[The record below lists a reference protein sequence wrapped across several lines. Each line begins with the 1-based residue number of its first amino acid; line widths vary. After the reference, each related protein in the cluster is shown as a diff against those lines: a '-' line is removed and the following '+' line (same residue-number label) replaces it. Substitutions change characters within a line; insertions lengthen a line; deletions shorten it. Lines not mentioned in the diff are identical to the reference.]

1 MNIAKDIVKD
11 IVNPHTLVRIGI
23 LALACVIA
31 QPGYAQFLP
40 TTSPLPFDAAK
51 SRTKRTPDKGIYF
64 GEPTPKGAFPFI
76 VALIQSDA
84 KDDSEGNYVGQFCAG
99 SLISDRWVVTAAH
112 CVTSD
117 DRRRATLVQPDKI
130 DVYAGSNDFKDG
142 TRIKVKRIIRHPQYS
157 HETMDN
163 DIALLEL
170 AMSARSGKT
179 STIALITPQNEA
191 AIGGVGK
198 TVIAAGW
205 GDTESKDAPT
215 ELRHVEMDILD
226 SGMCNASI
234 IKYRKEIALADL
246 LRKAQIQFGLTDGVV
261 QQVRGLVEGNVGK
274 LVTDNMI
281 CSGRTATKR
290 DTCQGDSGGPLFAKG
305 ADGKFTL
312 VGVTSWG
319 ELCGVSEKGL
329 YGLYARVA
337 RYTSWV
343 QQSAR

>member
-1 MNIAKDIVKD
+1 MSIAKN

-23 LALACVIA
+23 VVLACAVV
-31 QPGYAQFLP
+31 QPSYAQFLP
-40 TTSPLPFDAAK
+40 TTSLLPFDAAK
-51 SRTKRTPDKGIYF
+51 SRTKRIPDKGIYF
-64 GEPTPKGAFPFI
+64 GEPTPKGAYPFI

-84 KDDSEGNYVGQFCAG
+84 KDDPEGNYIGQFCAG

-117 DRRRATLVQPDKI
+117 GDRRHPTLVTPEKI
-130 DVYAGSNDFKDG
+130 DIYAGSSDFKDG
-142 TRIKVKRIIRHPQYS
+142 ARIKVKRVIRHPQYS
-157 HETMDN
+157 YETMDN

-170 AMSARSGKT
+170 VKSARSGKT

-198 TVIAAGW
+198 QVIAAGW
-205 GDTESKDAPT
+205 GETETRDTPT

-226 SGMCNASI
+226 SGMCNANI
-234 IKYRKEIALADL
+234 IKYRQEIALSDL

-261 QQVRGLVEGNVGK
+261 RQVRGLVESNVGK

-281 CSGRTATKR
+281 CSGRAATRR

-329 YGLYARVA
+329 YGLYTRVA
-337 RYTSWV
+337 RFTSWV
-343 QQSAR
+343 QQNAK

>member
-1 MNIAKDIVKD
+1 MNIASNIAS
-11 IVNPHTLVRIGI
+11 PHSLVRVGA

-40 TTSPLPFDAAK
+40 TTSSLPFDAAK

-64 GEPTPKGAFPFI
+64 GEPTPKDAFPFI

-84 KDDSEGNYVGQFCAG
+84 KDDPDGNYIGQFCAG
-99 SLISDRWVVTAAH
+99 SLISDYWVVTAGH

-117 DRRRATLVQPDKI
+117 DNHKRPILVAADKI
-130 DVYAGSNDFKDG
+130 DIYAGSSDFKEG
-142 TRIKVKRIIRHPQYS
+142 ARIKVKRVIRHPSYS

-170 AMSARSGKT
+170 AKSARSGKT
-179 STIALITPQNEA
+179 SIVSLITPQNEA

-205 GDTESKDAPT
+205 GETETKDAPT

-226 SGMCNASI
+226 SGMCNISI
-234 IKYRKEIALADL
+234 VNYRKEAALTDL

-261 QQVRGLVEGNVGK
+261 QQVRLLVESNVGK

-290 DTCQGDSGGPLFAKG
+290 DTCHGDSGGPLFAKG

-319 ELCGVSEKGL
+319 ERCGVSEKGL
-329 YGLYARVA
+329 YGLYTRVA
-337 RYTSWV
+337 RYSSWV
-343 QQSAR
+343 QQNAK